1 MLKLEYELTGKGWA
15 TASIDNGDQRAE
27 HRISYIGPGLE
38 ELLQAALGLTENK
51 RRTIASFE
59 DEPGEN
65 RWVFRVER
73 VGTVFLVISFYDHL
87 FSNPEVEEDERELRK
102 REDLPEDDPDDPAM
116 VLFAAYVHLPELLQA
131 VSAAAEAVLEKYG
144 AAGYK
149 TEWLEGDFPEEELR
163 KLQEYLVEKNS
174 PISS

>member
-15 TASIDNGDQRAE
+15 TVSIDNGEQRAS
-27 HRISYIGPGLE
+27 HNISYIGPGLE
-38 ELLQAALGLTENK
+38 ELLEAALGLTKSK

-65 RWVFRVER
+65 RWVFRLER

-87 FSNPEVEEDERELRK
+87 FSNPELEEDERELRK
-102 REDLPEDDPDDPAM
+102 REDLPEDDPDDPAT
-116 VLFAAYVHLPELLQA
+116 VQFAAYVNLQELLQA
-131 VSAAAEAVLEKYG
+131 VCDAAEAVLEKYG
-144 AAGYK
+144 AAGYRA
-149 TEWLEGDFPEEELR
+149 EWLEGDFPGEELR
-163 KLQEYLVEKNS
+163 KLREYLAEKDS